1 MRYYCQRVQMMSES
15 FQQSVFLFF
24 TASFTYIYIP
34 VRLFSLN
41 VLKKK
46 YKQLRFVNER
56 PRAITHLLAS
66 AQQYS
71 NDTIHSFHKKH
82 EHYYASRLHVFSL
95 HPITGHLISRL
106 SSPVTA
112 AAIVKFIH
120 LCRL

>member
-46 YKQLRFVNER
+46 
-56 PRAITHLLAS
+56 
-66 AQQYS
+66 
-71 NDTIHSFHKKH
+71 
-82 EHYYASRLHVFSL
+82 
-95 HPITGHLISRL
+95 
-106 SSPVTA
+106 
-112 AAIVKFIH
+112 
-120 LCRL
+120 

>member
-41 VLKKK
+41 VLKKN
-46 YKQLRFVNER
+46 KQLRFV
-56 PRAITHLLAS
+56 RAITHLLAS